1 MVSDPSLDAPFQRLR
16 ELRPK
21 LLKLH
26 KALLDSER
34 VTYEQFYGRIQTS
47 GEFLQLV
54 INHEWF
60 NWLRPISQFIVQIDE
75 VLHSKEPVVLS
86 QVTDLLEKA
95 QTLLQP
101 AEDGTSPEKRYF
113 RAIQR
118 DPEIAMMHGEIS
130 RLLASDP

>member
-1 MVSDPSLDAPFQRLR
+1 MVLDPSLDAPFQQLR

-34 VTYEQFYGRIQTS
+34 ATYEQVYGRIQTS
-47 GEFLQLV
+47 GAFLQLV

-75 VLHSKEPVVLS
+75 ILHSKEPVVLS

-101 AEDGTSPEKRYF
+101 AEEGTPAEIRYF
-113 RAIQR
+113 QAIQR
-118 DPEIAMMHGEIS
+118 DPEIAMMHGEIA
-130 RLLASDP
+130 RLLASNS